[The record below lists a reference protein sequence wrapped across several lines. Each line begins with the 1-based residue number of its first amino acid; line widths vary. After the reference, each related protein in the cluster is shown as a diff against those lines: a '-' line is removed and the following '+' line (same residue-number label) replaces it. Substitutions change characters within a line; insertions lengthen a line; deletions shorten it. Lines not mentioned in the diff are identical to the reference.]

1 MIRRLVTVAPGSVEM
16 QDGPEPEPGPDDAL
30 LAIEAV
36 GICGSDIHLFTGQ
49 HPYAHFPN
57 VQGHEF
63 AGRVLTLPQ
72 GYQGPAHVGEL
83 VAVEPLLMCG
93 ECLPCRRGRGNC
105 CLRMR
110 TYGAQIDGALADRLA
125 VHAGLLYPAGD
136 LTPPLAAL
144 VEPMSI
150 GLQAIARSA
159 MTAEDTVVVFGAG
172 PIGQAVL
179 LGATDLGA
187 RVLVIDRLASRLAL
201 ARELGAEVV
210 VDASASEP
218 PEAIQTA
225 IQDWTHGEGPT
236 IAVEATGVPAVVEQA
251 IDVVASSGTVVVVGL
266 SRQSVSIPMV
276 ELTRKELTIVGSRN
290 NMGRFGDA
298 VRLVQRQPER
308 TGLLISHRFPFE
320 RAAEAFAL
328 AHDQPQ
334 STEKV
339 IIEMGVTA

>member
-1 MIRRLVTVAPGSVEM
+1 MRRLVTVGPGSVEI
-16 QDGPEPEPGPDDAL
+16 QDGPEPVPGPGDAV

-36 GICGSDIHLFTGQ
+36 GICGSDIHLFTGE
-49 HPYAHFPN
+49 HPYSHFPN

-63 AGRVLTLPQ
+63 AGRVLSLPA
-72 GYQGPAHVGEL
+72 GYAGPAHVDEL

-93 ECLPCRRGRGNC
+93 ACLPCRRGRGNC

-110 TYGAQIDGALADRLA
+110 TYGAQIDGALAERLA
-125 VHAGLLYPAGD
+125 VQANLLYPAGD

-150 GLQAIARSA
+150 GLQAIARSG
-159 MTAEDTVVVFGAG
+159 MTARDTVVVFGAG

-187 RVLVIDRLASRLAL
+187 RVLVVDRLATRLAL

-210 VDASASEP
+210 ADASTGDPRA
-218 PEAIQTA
+218 AIM
-225 IQDWTHGEGPT
+225 DWTGGDGPT
-236 IAVEATGVPAVVEQA
+236 IVVEATGVPAVVEQA

-266 SRQSVSIPMV
+266 SRQSVSVPMV

-298 VRLVQRQPER
+298 VRLVQRQPDR
-308 TGLLISHRFPFE
+308 AGLLISHRFPFE
-320 RAAEAFAL
+320 RAVEAFAL
-328 AHDQPQ
+328 AHDQPR